1 MIIAWEF
8 KDYSY
13 NEKYNFIVNILTH
26 VQENSFF
33 EDLRDLFRAVKKPS
47 EEMLIIVFEIIESI
61 IKYIQ
66 EKVSN
71 LKQEWLKAIQSK
83 MNQIKITEL
92 NENEKL
98 EDELEDLLTALD

>member
-1 MIIAWEF
+1 MIVAWEF
-8 KDYSY
+8 KNYSY

-66 EKVSN
+66 EKVSRM
-71 LKQEWLKAIQSK
+71 KQKWLG
-83 MNQIKITEL
+83 
-92 NENEKL
+92 EKVCKRL
-98 EDELEDLLTALD
+98 V